1 MPKTLL
7 VWTLT
12 LLTCLSAL
20 GQFRK
25 YTIYLSGKVVL
36 EGGGAPSELVQ
47 IERFCGSRVFPAG
60 FTDAQGNFNV
70 RIGGADPGASLPD
83 AANQGRGF
91 GGKGIGDPIS
101 TGGLTGPTES
111 GSAIKNVGTVDLYG
125 CDIRASLEGYRSEA
139 IALGR
144 RNIGDKPDIG
154 TIVLHPFEGVKGALI
169 SATNL
174 QAPSIAQ
181 KLYERAKKEWRKKKP
196 NFEKARKD
204 LVGAVEAY
212 PAYSAAWDLLGKT
225 RVSLQDE
232 PGAIEAYSK
241 ALDADGMYLRPY
253 VPLIKLNVRAGQ
265 WLRVFMLS
273 SNLQNLN
280 PGSLDAKF
288 YSALSA
294 FQLER
299 YDDAEQAIVGLVSE
313 EGAIREFPMAYH
325 LQGMIYSKRGDFE
338 AAAKAYREFLNADPE
353 SPTGVD
359 VKRQLGEWEALGV
372 IGKAAN

>member
-12 LLTCLSAL
+12 FLTCLPAL
-20 GQFRK
+20 GQFRS

-36 EGGGAPSELVQ
+36 EGGGAPPELVQ

-60 FTDAQGNFNV
+60 FTDAKGNFNV
-70 RIGGADPGASLPD
+70 RVGSGDPGATLPD
-83 AANQGRGF
+83 AANQGTDFRGR
-91 GGKGIGDPIS
+91 GIGDPTT
-101 TGGLTGPTES
+101 TGGITGRTEAMS
-111 GSAIKNVGTVDLYG
+111 TVRNAGTIDLYG
-125 CDIRASLEGYRSEA
+125 CDIRARLEGYRSDA

-144 RNIGDKPDIG
+144 RNIGEKPDIG
-154 TIVLHPFEGVKGALI
+154 TIVLHPFEGVRGALI

-196 NFEKARKD
+196 NFEKASKD
-204 LVGAVEAY
+204 LVSAVETY

-232 PGAIEAYSK
+232 QGAIEAYSK

-253 VPLIKLNVRAGQ
+253 VPLIKLNVRSGQ
-265 WLRVFMLS
+265 WLRTLMLS
-273 SNLQNLN
+273 RNLQNLN

-299 YDDAEQAIVGLVSE
+299 YDDAEEAISALLSN
-313 EGAIREFPMAYH
+313 EGAAREFPMAYH
-325 LQGMIYSKRGDFE
+325 LQGMIYSKRGEFE
-338 AAAKAYREFLNADPE
+338 VAARAYREFLKTDSE
-353 SPTGVD
+353 SPTAIEVT
-359 VKRQLGEWEALGV
+359 RQLGDWQALGV
-372 IGKAAN
+372 IGKASN